1 MLGSYRREERS
12 ESSARS
18 TTPETGRLVISEF
31 DPNNPPELTPQQ
43 KAEIEALARMPD
55 SEIDFSDIPPLAERE
70 RNRKYKITIGNP
82 WTTPPAKAVLDKVVV
97 DSDIIY
103 WVLNQVGGEG
113 YMDKL
118 NAMLRQAMEAEREAR
133 KESAQPA

>member
-1 MLGSYRREERS
+1 MVY
-12 ESSARS
+12 
-18 TTPETGRLVISEF
+18 SEF
-31 DPNNPPELTPQQ
+31 DPNNPPELTPEQ

-55 SEIDFSDIPPLAERE
+55 SEIDFSD
-70 RNRKYKITIGNP
+70 RKYKITIRNP
-82 WTTPPAKAVLDKVVV
+82 WITPPTKTKLNEFLI

>member
-1 MLGSYRREERS
+1 MVY
-12 ESSARS
+12 
-18 TTPETGRLVISEF
+18 SEF
-31 DPNNPPELTPQQ
+31 DPNNPPELTPEQ

-55 SEIDFSDIPPLAERE
+55 SEIDFSDIPPLEERE
-70 RNRKYKITIGNP
+70 RDRKYKITIRNP
-82 WTTPPAKAVLDKVVV
+82 WITPPTKTKLQEFMV

-118 NAMLRQAMEAEREAR
+118 NAMLRSAMEAEREAR

>member
-1 MLGSYRREERS
+1 MLGSYQREERNEAS
-12 ESSARS
+12 VRS
-18 TTPETGRLVISEF
+18 TSQETESLVVSEF
-31 DPNNPPELTPQQ
+31 DPNNPPPLTPEQI
-43 KAEIEALARMPD
+43 AEIEALAKMPD

-70 RNRKYKITIGNP
+70 RDRKYKITIGNP

-118 NAMLRQAMEAEREAR
+118 NAMLRRAMEEERAAAGIR
-133 KESAQPA
+133 G